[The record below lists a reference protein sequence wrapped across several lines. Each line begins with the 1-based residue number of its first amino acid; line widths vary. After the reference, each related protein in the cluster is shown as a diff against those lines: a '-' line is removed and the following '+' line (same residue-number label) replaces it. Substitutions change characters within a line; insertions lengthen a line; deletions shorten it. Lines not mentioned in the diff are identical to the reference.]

1 MPVATKTRERPLPP
15 VPVPTR
21 LAPPSTPS
29 SSSPAVG
36 RNYSPIPLPL
46 RPTRHSRL
54 MLFRALRDPRL
65 LAAFL
70 PTTSWQ
76 DFHALMNTCR
86 DCRNGLWAIDECRT
100 AILSHFVPAYSY
112 ALELSGLEQSLDV
125 RVDFHQLALLM
136 ISQAVPLHTY
146 PMTTMRVLSMF
157 AQGGDDL
164 KLQRGCMRLS
174 SLTLAH
180 SRFVLFLQS
189 LVHSGSPSP
198 SSDSDEFDDV
208 LSSPRSMSL
217 RSPQFQ
223 GVRELVFPAPLSAL
237 AADASS
243 SDDALPTAL
252 DTPKPYGTRRIL
264 SRSGTVR
271 SGSSSAGRAASL
283 SPPRS
288 STTIA
293 ETIPRTKRLTSI
305 FHKSKVPLPP
315 PSNDPLALRLYSGS
329 WRRTLLPHKRQSVA
343 FAAGADEDGW
353 LSSSQE
359 GELKMPHRRF
369 ASVSFSSESSLSS
382 PASISR
388 TNTESEGSS
397 PPPRDRSHKR
407 AATSIGTE
415 SGSSG
420 ARTQGGN
427 TPSASVA
434 IPRGTSAHDLFLATS
449 RVRAPLLRVF
459 VPCAQ
464 LDEAAITACEDQLIR
479 AGLWENLS
487 DGDVVCNFG
496 YVPPIASPP
505 ESEDGS
511 GSALTS
517 SGSAA
522 AEDENNRQKWLM
534 FNGYCLVPY
543 IPPSP
548 PPLESPLTLPSPFYF
563 AHILPAFVDPVFVLA
578 LPQQRSPSPQ
588 MSRPGSAR
596 GAEQSQRQSSRASR
610 LTIYEPMHDMKLV
623 NVATRVPS
631 PQSPT
636 GFAMVRKYMWLARI
650 PYVGPGSGTEAGMA
664 LGRGWHGEW
673 VLEAEGT
680 REGKQSLVDALSM
693 GTNGPGLRRRGQ
705 WEIVREK
712 SGGGRLWLKLLVANV
727 DGYIDTLVHPPEPTD
742 RIPRSLPPVP
752 ARTEQ

>member
-15 VPVPTR
+15 IPVS
-21 LAPPSTPS
+21 PPPASSPGPS
-29 SSSPAVG
+29 SSSAS
-36 RNYSPIPLPL
+36 RLARHSSPVPHIP

-70 PTTSWQ
+70 PFTSWQ
-76 DFHALMNTCR
+76 DFHALMNTSR
-86 DCRNGLWAIDECRT
+86 DCRLGLWAIDECRA
-100 AILSHFVPAYSY
+100 AILSNFVPAYSY
-112 ALELSGLEQSLDV
+112 ALELAGLEQSSDV
-125 RVDFHQLALLM
+125 RLDFHQFALLM
-136 ISQAVPLHTY
+136 ISQSVPLHTY
-146 PMTTMRVLSMF
+146 PMQTMRVLTMLS
-157 AQGGDDL
+157 QGRDDL

-283 SPPRS
+283 SPPR
-288 STTIA
+288 TTTT
-293 ETIPRTKRLTSI
+293 ERVPRTKRLTSM

-353 LSSSQE
+353 LSSPQE

-369 ASVSFSSESSLSS
+369 ASVSVSSESSLSS

-388 TNTESEGSS
+388 TNTDSEGSS

-420 ARTQGGN
+420 ARAQSGN
-427 TPSASVA
+427 ATGASVA

-449 RVRAPLLRVF
+449 RIRAPLLRVF

-496 YVPPIASPP
+496 YVPPVSSPP

-511 GSALTS
+511 APT

-522 AEDENNRQKWLM
+522 EDESDRQKWLM

-578 LPQQRSPSPQ
+578 LPQQQSPSPQ
-588 MSRPGSAR
+588 MSRPGSRR
-596 GAEQSQRQSSRASR
+596 GAGAGREQSRASR

-680 REGKQSLVDALSM
+680 REGKQSLVDALSN

-727 DGYIDTLVHPPEPTD
+727 DMYIDTLVHPPEPAD

-752 ARTEQ
+752 AVAGRTESEQ

>member
-1 MPVATKTRERPLPP
+1 MPVATKTRDRPLPP
-15 VPVPTR
+15 IPVPTR
-21 LAPPSTPS
+21 LSPS
-29 SSSPAVG
+29 SSRPSSPAASGLG
-36 RNYSPIPLPL
+36 RISSHTPRHLP
-46 RPTRHSRL
+46 RPSRHSRL
-54 MLFRALRDPRL
+54 MLFRALREPRL

-70 PTTSWQ
+70 QWTTWR
-76 DFHALMNTCR
+76 DFHALMNSCR
-86 DCRNGLWAIDECRT
+86 DCRLAVWASDECR
-100 AILSHFVPAYSY
+100 AIILSQFLPGYSY
-112 ALELSGLEQSLDV
+112 ALELSGLEQNSDIHI
-125 RVDFHQLALLM
+125 DFHQLSLLM
-136 ISQAVPLHTY
+136 ISQSVPLHTY
-146 PMTTMRVLSMF
+146 PMQTMRVLNML

-198 SSDSDEFDDV
+198 SSDSDDFEDV
-208 LSSPRSMSL
+208 LSSPRAMSL

-237 AADASS
+237 TADPSS
-243 SDDALPTAL
+243 FDDALSTAF
-252 DTPKPYGTRRIL
+252 DTPKPSTGRRIL
-264 SRSGTVR
+264 SRSGTLR
-271 SGSSSAGRAASL
+271 STSSATRAASL
-283 SPPRS
+283 SPQRS
-288 STTIA
+288 PSTIA
-293 ETIPRTKRLTSI
+293 ETIPRSKPTGFSSMFL
-305 FHKSKVPLPP
+305 KSKVPLPP
-315 PSNDPLALRLYSGS
+315 PSADPLALKLYSGS
-329 WRRTLLPHKRQSVA
+329 WRRTLPPHKRQSVA
-343 FAAGADEDGW
+343 FAASADEDGW
-353 LSSSQE
+353 LSSPPE

-382 PASISR
+382 PPSISR

-397 PPPRDRSHKR
+397 PPPRDRGHKR
-407 AATSIGTE
+407 GIAS
-415 SGSSG
+415 
-420 ARTQGGN
+420 
-427 TPSASVA
+427 SASVA
-434 IPRGTSAHDLFLATS
+434 VPRGTSPHDLYLATS

-479 AGLWENLS
+479 AGLWEHLS

-496 YVPPIASPP
+496 YVPPIESPP

-511 GSALTS
+511 VSTNAP
-517 SGSAA
+517 APDDA
-522 AEDENNRQKWLM
+522 DRQKWLM

-543 IPPSP
+543 VPPSS
-548 PPLESPLTLPSPFYF
+548 PPLENPLTLPSPFYF
-563 AHILPAFVDPVFVLA
+563 AHILPAFVDPVFILA
-578 LPQQRSPSPQ
+578 LPQQRTP
-588 MSRPGSAR
+588 RN
-596 GAEQSQRQSSRASR
+596 RASR
-610 LTIYEPMHDMKLV
+610 LTIYEPVHDMKLV

-636 GFAMVRKYMWLARI
+636 GFAMVRKYTWLARI

-680 REGKQSLVDALSM
+680 REGKQNLVDALSN

-712 SGGGRLWLKLLVANV
+712 SGGGRLWLKLQVPNV
-727 DGYIDTLVHPPEPTD
+727 DGYIDTLVHPPEPAD
-742 RIPRSLPPVP
+742 RIPRSLPPIPVAAA